1 VAIVSEAVPCIGR
14 AMTNA
19 AGFGLQAERVR
30 PVRILQIFGSLDRGG
45 AESRAIE
52 ILEALP
58 RGVVESHFLLLSGRE
73 GDLASI
79 ARGLGA
85 GLHPMALSPPL
96 VFRYCRLLGRIRP
109 DVVHSHVHFS
119 SGPFL
124 MLASLMRVPV
134 RIAHIHSTTDVRQGR
149 RDNWRRRLGRR
160 LCRWMIYRY
169 ATDVVAVSQAIFS
182 ANPQLRSR
190 RGRASVLYQGVA
202 TWGLENHLGEA
213 DEGNPKIVQVGRLDP
228 EKNQLFALEVFSE
241 LLCRG
246 VDAEF
251 WMVGRAS
258 GDYGTTVERRIA
270 ELGLTSSV
278 RMCGLR
284 SDVMTS
290 ILPTS
295 AAMLHPTRVEGLPGV
310 VLEALATGTPVVA
323 SDIPP
328 DREVAGQL
336 GGVTL
341 LGLDD
346 PVSKWVDALL
356 PLLATPPTKGDRLE
370 RLRVFRASE
379 FSLERCIPK
388 LLALWGGGHPPSS
401 EASDSGSN

>member
-1 VAIVSEAVPCIGR
+1 
-14 AMTNA
+14 
-19 AGFGLQAERVR
+19 
-30 PVRILQIFGSLDRGG
+30 
-45 AESRAIE
+45 
-52 ILEALP
+52 
-58 RGVVESHFLLLSGRE
+58 
-73 GDLASI
+73 
-79 ARGLGA
+79 
-85 GLHPMALSPPL
+85 
-96 VFRYCRLLGRIRP
+96 
-109 DVVHSHVHFS
+109 
-119 SGPFL
+119 
-124 MLASLMRVPV
+124 
-134 RIAHIHSTTDVRQGR
+134 
-149 RDNWRRRLGRR
+149 
-160 LCRWMIYRY
+160 MIYRY
-169 ATDVVAVSQAIFS
+169 ATDIVAVSQAILS
-182 ANPQLRSR
+182 ANPQLRSK

-202 TWGLENHLGEA
+202 TWGLENHLAEA
-213 DEGNPKIVQVGRLDP
+213 DERNLKIVQVGRLDP
-228 EKNQLFALEVFSE
+228 EKNQLFASGSVLGAARHAAST
-241 LLCRG
+241 R
-246 VDAEF
+246 EF
-251 WMVGRAS
+251 WMVGRTS
-258 GDYGTTVERRIA
+258 DDYGTTVERRIG

-278 RMCGLR
+278 QMCGLR

-370 RLRVFRASE
+370 CLRAFRASE

-388 LLALWGGGHPPSS
+388 LLALWGGVRPASS
-401 EASDSGSN
+401 ET